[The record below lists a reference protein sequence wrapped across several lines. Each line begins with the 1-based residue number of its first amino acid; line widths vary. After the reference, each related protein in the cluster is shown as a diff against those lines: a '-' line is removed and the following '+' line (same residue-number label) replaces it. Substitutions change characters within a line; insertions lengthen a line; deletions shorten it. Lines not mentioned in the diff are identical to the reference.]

1 MRKEHY
7 CIVLFFFFKN
17 PFQFAEDHFLGEEA
31 TVGKTGV
38 RKANWE
44 AEALASKRLVRL

>member
-1 MRKEHY
+1 MIICNPMHLG
-7 CIVLFFFFKN
+7 IFKN
-17 PFQFAEDHFLGEEA
+17 PFQFAEEHFLGEEA